1 MDLSKLQ
8 IVKEDKIIKIFYDK
22 KPFIIKH
29 SNKFN
34 SYLNDILEENGTSV
48 EDVDKRLIELINT
61 P

>member
-1 MDLSKLQ
+1 M
-8 IVKEDKIIKIFYDK
+8 IK